1 MAIAGISYIA
11 VAVAWLVSAAWYMS
25 SRRIWT
31 GCDAAHDI

>member
-11 VAVAWLVSAAWYMS
+11 VAVAWLVSAAWHIS
-25 SRRIWT
+25 LGRIWT